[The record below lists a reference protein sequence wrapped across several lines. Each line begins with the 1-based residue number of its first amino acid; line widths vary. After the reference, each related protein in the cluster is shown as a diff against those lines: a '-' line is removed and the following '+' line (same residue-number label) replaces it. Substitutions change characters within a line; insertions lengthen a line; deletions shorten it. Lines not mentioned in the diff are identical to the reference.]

1 MKRRHFIGQASA
13 VAAALASGPSLAQT
27 QRSKRAQARTG
38 DIDVIVVGGG
48 LAGVTAARD
57 CAKNGRAT
65 LLLEARDRLGGSE
78 FSNIMDSAST
88 VASAPKGN

>member
-1 MKRRHFIGQASA
+1 MRRRHFVGQASA
-13 VAAALASGPSLAQT
+13 AAAALASGRSLAQAE
-27 QRSKRAQARTG
+27 RSKPTKARTG

-57 CAKNGRAT
+57 CAKSGHAT

-78 FSNIMDSAST
+78 FSNFMDSAST